1 MEIENNMKMLSGD
14 TIKLN
19 NDSVNR
25 DQTIHHSVRSTKS
38 TSKENNVLGDY
49 SKIGKKVVFN

>member
-19 NDSVNR
+19 NVNR

-38 TSKENNVLGDY
+38 TSKENNVLGD
-49 SKIGKKVVFN
+49 

>member
-19 NDSVNR
+19 NSNVNR

-38 TSKENNVLGDY
+38 TSKENNVLGD
-49 SKIGKKVVFN
+49 